1 MDCMWLRIWLWI
13 KTLRADFLL
22 LLFAWKHPQTPR
34 YVKAGLLAALAYLV
48 SPVDMLP
55 DALPG
60 VGMLDDLTVVG
71 SLLYFLANRR
81 PPAAQRESK
90 ARMEKARRYLP
101 LLTAALTAVLLLWL
115 GLLCWGVYL
124 LFFQ

>member
-1 MDCMWLRIWLWI
+1 MWLRIWLWI

-34 YVKAGLLAALAYLV
+34 YVKAGLIAALAYLV

-60 VGMLDDLTVVG
+60 LGMLDDLTVAG
-71 SLLYFLANRR
+71 GLLYFLANRL
-81 PPAAQRESK
+81 PPAARDESRS
-90 ARMEKARRYLP
+90 RMEKARRYLP
-101 LLTAALTAVLLLWL
+101 LLTAALTAALLLWL

-124 LFFQ
+124 LFFR